1 MKKIL
6 EYLTARTQAGINAR
20 LWMAIGMSAVA
31 LLVNFFY
38 ITPEFDRLPQE
49 VPVLFDAEGNI
60 TLWGH
65 KSLIDDFAEIRT
77 ICFLIMAF
85 IGWAICRYMGNTL
98 MGKRIRLLVIDI
110 ANLAVT
116 TCVGMSLVYIEIAQG
131 DHSQKLSEHWEYTV
145 MLFWIVILIIEYITD
160 RKHLR

>member
-6 EYLTARTQAGINAR
+6 TYLTARSEEGIKAR
-20 LWMAIGMSAVA
+20 LWMAVGMSAIA
-31 LLVNFFY
+31 LLLNFFY

-49 VPVLFDAEGNI
+49 VPVLFDADGNI

-131 DHSQKLSEHWEYTV
+131 DHSQKLSEEWEYAV
-145 MLFWIVILIIEYITD
+145 MLFWIAILIIEYVTD
-160 RKHLR
+160 KKHLR